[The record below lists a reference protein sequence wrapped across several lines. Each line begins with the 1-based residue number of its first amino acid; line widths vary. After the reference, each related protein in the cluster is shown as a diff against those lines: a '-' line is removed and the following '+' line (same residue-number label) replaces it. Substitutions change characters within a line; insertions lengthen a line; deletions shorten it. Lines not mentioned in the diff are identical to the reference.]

1 MWFLYFWQSRKKSE
15 FLNFSLITHWN
26 YKPWNF
32 VFVLFAPFCGH
43 ITFIGSTVQPAT
55 SPSVVSFS
63 VVKSGLKDSGSNDS
77 AESSSMFWVEISPD
91 SSYYKDLIFI
101 ALGMLGIP
109 NLDQYRE
116 QYPSVVTFELRA
128 QAWFVKMW
136 WWKPYSIKCESNVI
150 GISRRTRTGLNLE
163 PLSSG

>member
-1 MWFLYFWQSRKKSE
+1 M
-15 FLNFSLITHWN
+15 
-26 YKPWNF
+26 
-32 VFVLFAPFCGH
+32 
-43 ITFIGSTVQPAT
+43 
-55 SPSVVSFS
+55 SFS

-116 QYPSVVTFELRA
+116 QYPSVVTFELLA
-128 QAWFVKMW
+128 QA
-136 WWKPYSIKCESNVI
+136 
-150 GISRRTRTGLNLE
+150 
-163 PLSSG
+163 